1 MGNGPSIRR
10 KILLALLGV
19 ALVCA
24 IFVGVGIVAR
34 KTHATTVKV
43 IPVMDL
49 DQAGMY
55 GEGESALYGEV
66 TSSVT
71 QKVQLIQDAVIAQ
84 VYVKAG
90 DRVRPGDKL
99 LTYDMTLKQLELE
112 LERLQKQNLENKLAQ
127 AKARLESLENG
138 GPITDPGEDYTPID
152 DGDDGDDG
160 QEEAAHSSYLRAFAQ
175 LPLRLAAASL
185 SGQETIAPDP
195 SQEPEQDKD
204 HDKDQEQGA
213 GAGQDPDKDPDDDQ
227 KQESPILYELLDYD
241 SVPYRGT
248 GSEDDPFCFLC
259 TGSREGVVVKGSF
272 FNKMAGYNAAGLE
285 QEGSG
290 QAYWYRLEF
299 HENDQIADLAD
310 PDRSLLGYYVRQG
323 KDVRDPDDEKIFTLE
338 GARQTDDGESV
349 LTPTPEPEVV
359 GPNKEVDEEE
369 EEEEDWEEDWEDD
382 DWEDDEMEEPSMTR
396 EEAIRYQQNNIQAYE
411 LDIQKKAL
419 TISKLEKELENETI
433 TSTME
438 GIVTVVGDPQT
449 GESEGDAFIEIE
461 SDDGYYIKGSLGEL
475 MLERVKVG
483 DQITGNTYESG
494 ASFTAE
500 IREIAPYPSGG
511 SQDYFTMGMGNPNVS
526 NYPFVAHVTEDLDL
540 ENGETADLK
549 IGTSQQAGEGAV
561 CLDPAMVRSEGGQY
575 YVYKEQ
581 DGRLKKQPVTAEKSS
596 DGYTVI
602 VKKGLDSQ
610 DKIAFPYGSGVEDG
624 AKTEDG
630 TVDELYGY

>member
-1 MGNGPSIRR
+1 MGNGPSIRK
-10 KILLALLGV
+10 KILFALLGAAV
-19 ALVCA
+19 VCA

-34 KTHATTVKV
+34 QAHATTVKV

-49 DQAGMY
+49 DQTGMY
-55 GEGESALYGEV
+55 GEGESTLYGEV

-71 QKVQLIQDAVIAQ
+71 QKVQLIQDAVIQQ
-84 VYVKAG
+84 VYVKVG
-90 DRVRPGDKL
+90 DRVKPGDEL

-127 AKARLESLENG
+127 AKNRLESLENG
-138 GPITDPGEDYTPID
+138 GPIMDPGEDYTPIG
-152 DGDDGDDG
+152 DGDDEK
-160 QEEAAHSSYLRAFAQ
+160 EEAFYSPYLRAFAQ
-175 LPLRLAAASL
+175 LPLRMAAASL

-195 SQEPEQDKD
+195 GQGPDQD
-204 HDKDQEQGA
+204 QN
-213 GAGQDPDKDPDDDQ
+213 PDGESD
-227 KQESPILYELLDYD
+227 QESPILYELLDYD

-248 GSEDDPFCFLC
+248 GSEEDPFCFLC

-272 FNKMAGYNAAGLE
+272 FNKMAGYNAAGTE
-285 QEGSG
+285 KEGSG
-290 QAYWYRLEF
+290 QTYWYRLEF
-299 HENDQIADLAD
+299 HENDQIADLTD
-310 PDRSLLGYYVRQG
+310 PGRSLQGYYVRQG
-323 KDVRDPDDEKIFTLE
+323 KDVSDPDDEKIFTLE
-338 GARQTDDGESV
+338 GAGQTDDGENV

-359 GPNKEVDEEE
+359 GPNREVEEEE
-369 EEEEDWEEDWEDD
+369 EEEEDDWEDD
-382 DWEDDEMEEPSMTR
+382 DWEDEEPEESSMTR
-396 EEAIRYQQNNIQAYE
+396 EEAIRYQKNNIQAYE
-411 LDIQKKAL
+411 LDIQKRAL
-419 TISKLEKELENETI
+419 AISKLEKELKNETI

-449 GESEGDAFIEIE
+449 GESEGDGFIEIE

-475 MLERVKVG
+475 MLDKVKVG
-483 DQITGNTYESG
+483 DMITGNAYESG
-494 ASFTAE
+494 VSFTAE
-500 IREIAPYPSGG
+500 IREIAVYPSTDG
-511 SQDYFTMGMGNPNVS
+511 QDFGMGMGNPNVS

-549 IGTSQQAGEGAV
+549 FGTGQQAEQGAV

-596 DGYTVI
+596 DGYTII

-610 DKIAFPYGSGVEDG
+610 DKIAFPYGNGVEDG
-624 AKTEDG
+624 AETEDG